1 MDDDFKDVLSI
12 FSDEPKKTEKP
23 DEEEEKP
30 VEEEKPEASPAAAS
44 GGFKK
49 PMPGKGFQRPTPG
62 GKFPRPA
69 VPGTPPAPAAKA
81 VPTSPAASH
90 TSPAQHNPPVPP
102 PAVVAASPILAFP
115 QEKAGSPLNSFL
127 LIAVAILCLISLLI
141 SAGTLAKVSSMRT
154 EMKLL
159 NENMKEVRIS
169 ADRSWQIKCGIYV
182 PVPNQRPQEYM
193 IKYEEKNGQLIKK
206 EMITRPIE

>member
-12 FSDEPKKTEKP
+12 FSDEPEKTEKP
-23 DEEEEKP
+23 AAEEEKP
-30 VEEEKPEASPAAAS
+30 VEEEKLEEPPAAAAT

-49 PMPGKGFQRPTPG
+49 PVPGKGLQRPMPG
-62 GKFPRPA
+62 GKFGRPA
-69 VPGTPPAPAAKA
+69 APGTPPAPAGKA
-81 VPTSPAASH
+81 AMPAPAA
-90 TSPAQHNPPVPP
+90 TQTPPPPKPAVP
-102 PAVVAASPILAFP
+102 PAVAPLLPPPPV
-115 QEKAGSPLNSFL
+115 KAGSPLNSFL
-127 LIAVAILCLISLLI
+127 LIAVAIFSLISLLI
-141 SAGTLAKVSSMRT
+141 CAGALAKVSSIRT

-169 ADRSWQIKCGIYV
+169 ADRSWQIKCGIFV

>member
-1 MDDDFKDVLSI
+1 MDDDFKDVLSV
-12 FSDEPKKTEKP
+12 FSDEPEKTEKP
-23 DEEEEKP
+23 AAEEAKP
-30 VEEEKPEASPAAAS
+30 VEEEKPEAAPAAAP

-49 PMPGKGFQRPTPG
+49 PVPGKGLQRPMPG
-62 GKFPRPA
+62 GKFGRPA
-69 VPGTPPAPAAKA
+69 APGTAPAPAGKAATPAPAATQT
-81 VPTSPAASH
+81 PH
-90 TSPAQHNPPVPP
+90 PPKPVVPP
-102 PAVVAASPILAFP
+102 PPVAPILP
-115 QEKAGSPLNSFL
+115 PPPVKAGSPLNSFL
-127 LIAVAILCLISLLI
+127 LIVVAILTLISLLI
-141 SAGTLAKVSSMRT
+141 SAGALAKVSSMRT

-169 ADRSWQIKCGIYV
+169 ADRSWQIKCGIFV